1 MDCIFLKNFKK
12 ILHSNIDKI
21 AILVIIMSIS
31 LFQITFYQETFSI
44 YEKILTSRQNL
55 CKNIF
60 EKELTSQNFCHF

>member
-31 LFQITFYQETFSI
+31 LFQITFLSRN
-44 YEKILTSRQNL
+44 ILHLR
-55 CKNIF
+55 
-60 EKELTSQNFCHF
+60 ENFNKQAKLV